1 MKPNNLTVAQVAA
14 RTGLTERAIY
24 DRLRDGS
31 LVAHGGRNGIT
42 EDAVTRFIVS
52 RQLAAVARIGDLTR
66 FAEDVR
72 KRARQPGGPKG
83 TFTTLDQDA
92 RDVFGPHV
100 VRAASMRENR
110 GCRWCWARMTASVH
124 GGLEPQLTPAH
135 RLLLGEPCQQDL
147 KAMRDALFARR
158 RKPDQ
163 TPDTTPPAAARR
175 ASAARTDA
183 AAPRG
188 RKRCGTPVGTPC
200 SCHSSDRPGGPH
212 RQDNGT
218 DLTAARRTA
227 LTASLQAARDRG
239 DRKHAQ
245 QIQRLLTALKPQAV
259 RGSKSATSTP
269 RSRPHGCG
277 CQCEQHRGQS

>member
-52 RQLAAVARIGDLTR
+52 RQLAAVAKIGSDLER

-72 KRARQPGGPKG
+72 KRAQQPGGPKG

-100 VRAASMRENR
+100 IRAAGMRENR
-110 GCRWCWARMTASVH
+110 GCRWCWARLSASVH

-135 RLLLGEPCQQDL
+135 RLLLGEPCREDL
-147 KAMRDALFARR
+147 MAMRDAMFARR
-158 RKPDQ
+158 RKTDQ
-163 TPDTTPPAAARR
+163 TPAAAARR
-175 ASAARTDA
+175 ASASRTDA

-188 RKRCGTPVGTPC
+188 RKRCGTPVGVRC
-200 SCHSSDRPGGPH
+200 ECHTSDRPGGPH

-218 DLTAARRTA
+218 DLTATRRTA

-239 DRKHAQ
+239 DHKHAQ

-259 RGSKSATSTP
+259 RGSKSAPSAP
-269 RSRPHGCG
+269 RSGPHGCG
-277 CQCEQHRGQS
+277 CTCPEHRSQP